1 MRSKSLLLSVAVF
14 LAAATPSIGFD
25 ASRAQ
30 VGTADVA
37 TADDSGSGV
46 GTADITEDSGE
57 VDPGFGVDPDIA
69 EEEEFDPV
77 FGVEPEENEVE
88 VVSEEPESNPCVEN
102 TNCDLKILEN
112 VEYLSI
118 EASGVYNVITVA
130 DGAS

>member
-14 LAAATPSIGFD
+14 LAAATPSIVFD
-25 ASRAQ
+25 ARRAQ

-37 TADDSGSGV
+37 TETDSGA